1 MSTSKATS
9 IERTY
14 DLDTEGNHFLMTPDV
29 KAGLTR
35 RLRADAKKEGID
47 PKTLGDTRVVKS
59 VEKIGRSISITV
71 AAGVKGE
78 SKGTD
83 EQAADADLNDP
94 APTE

>member
-1 MSTSKATS
+1 MTTSKATS

-14 DLDTEGNHFLMTPDV
+14 DLDTEGAHFLLTPDV

-47 PKTLGDTRVVKS
+47 PKTLGDTRVVKT
-59 VEKIGRSISITV
+59 VEKIGRSVTITV
-71 AAGVKGE
+71 AAGVKSG
-78 SKGTD
+78 SDDKQTD
-83 EQAADADLNDP
+83 DLNDP